1 MKHAVLLLVV
11 CSFFIAGCTGEQRF
25 GSDEDF
31 NGERLIGVKNDEKDG
46 FYDRDLDTEDY
57 NTNQN
62 PNFLDL
68 SENRPDYGDD
78 EDKIVEV
85 IEMNSDLEPG
95 SVYITGDT
103 ARVTAYAP
111 SGISKKEKKR
121 LKKELKE
128 KFMEVTPRY
137 HVKLTIK
144 ER

>member
-1 MKHAVLLLVV
+1 MKHAILLLVV
-11 CSFFIAGCTGEQRF
+11 CSFFISGCSQEQRF
-25 GSDEDF
+25 GAREDF
-31 NGERLIGVKNDEKDG
+31 DGERLIGVKNDEQEG
-46 FYDRDLDTEDY
+46 FYKRDLDTEDY

-68 SENRPDYGDD
+68 SEDRLDYGDD
-78 EDKIVEV
+78 QNKFVEV
-85 IEMNSDLEPG
+85 IELNSDLEPG
-95 SVYITGDT
+95 PVYITGDT

-121 LKKELKE
+121 VHKELKE
-128 KFMEVTPRY
+128 KFLEVTPRY

>member
-1 MKHAVLLLVV
+1 MKHAILLLVI
-11 CSFFIAGCTGEQRF
+11 CSFFISGCSGEQRF

-31 NGERLIGVKNDEKDG
+31 DGEQLIGVKNDEQNG
-46 FYDRDLDTEDY
+46 FYKRDLDTEDY

-78 EDKIVEV
+78 ENKFAEV
-85 IEMNSDLEPG
+85 IELNSDLKPG
-95 SVYITGDT
+95 PVYITGDT

-111 SGISKKEKKR
+111 SSISKEEKKR
-121 LKKELKE
+121 VQKELKE
-128 KFMEVTPRY
+128 KFLEVTPRY

>member
-11 CSFFIAGCTGEQRF
+11 CSFFISGCSGEQRF
-25 GSDEDF
+25 GAKEDF
-31 NGERLIGVKNDEKDG
+31 DGERLIGVKNDDQEG
-46 FYDRDLDTEDY
+46 FYRRDLDTEDY

-68 SENRPDYGDD
+68 SEDRLDYGDD
-78 EDKIVEV
+78 ENKFAEV
-85 IEMNSDLEPG
+85 IQMNSDLEPG
-95 SVYITGDT
+95 PVYITGDT

-111 SGISKKEKKR
+111 SGISKEEKKR
-121 LKKELKE
+121 VHRELKE
-128 KFMEVTPRY
+128 KFLEVTPRY

>member
-11 CSFFIAGCTGEQRF
+11 CSFFISGCSGEQRF
-25 GSDEDF
+25 GAKEDF
-31 NGERLIGVKNDEKDG
+31 DGERLIGVKNDDQEG
-46 FYDRDLDTEDY
+46 FYKRDLDTEDY

-68 SENRPDYGDD
+68 SEDRLDYGDD
-78 EDKIVEV
+78 ENKFAEV
-85 IEMNSDLEPG
+85 IQMNSDLEPG
-95 SVYITGDT
+95 PVYITGDT

-121 LKKELKE
+121 VENELKE
-128 KFMEVTPRY
+128 KFLEVTPRY
-137 HVKLTIK
+137 HVKLKIK